1 VPRYSLSIG
10 EQADLN
16 LHRLAQELHLS
27 EVDVLRNAIN
37 TYATVKRRTSDG
49 YVWVHERRDGKLC
62 VVKVA
67 IP

>member
-49 YVWVHERRDGKLC
+49 YVWVH
-62 VVKVA
+62 VA